1 MEIYQLRYFA
11 YAAKYENITMA
22 AQELNVSQPSISKAI
37 QSLERELKTELLRK
51 NGRSC
56 VLTHDGYLL
65 QERVVPLL
73 EEIEQLPLEFRN
85 RQKKKLIRLRPPCH
99 HPNCGDCTDRPVGAS
114 FRGAGC
120 AYPACRQTAL
130 CIPVHNRSLW
140 MRRSPP
146 SPEQDSPSEH
156 FLQHKLLT
164 ERML

>member
-73 EEIEQLPLEFRN
+73 EEIERLPLEFHN
-85 RQKKKLIRLRPPCH
+85 RQKKKLIRLNVLTGGLLVPELIRE
-99 HPNCGDCTDRPVGAS
+99 
-114 FRGAGC
+114 FREENPDVFFR
-120 AYPACRQTAL
+120 Y
-130 CIPVHNRSLW
+130 
-140 MRRSPP
+140 
-146 SPEQDSPSEH
+146 
-156 FLQHKLLT
+156 
-164 ERML
+164 

>member
-73 EEIEQLPLEFRN
+73 EEIERLPLEFRN
-85 RQKKKLIRLRPPCH
+85 RQKKKMIRLNVLTAGQLVPELIREFREENPDVFSSIRSQRGNPMGCLYSKYTAAVCVQQ
-99 HPNCGDCTDRPVGAS
+99 CGKVDGRAIVS
-114 FRGAGC
+114 R
-120 AYPACRQTAL
+120 
-130 CIPVHNRSLW
+130 VS
-140 MRRSPP
+140 
-146 SPEQDSPSEH
+146 
-156 FLQHKLLT
+156 
-164 ERML
+164 